1 MYRLLGGHYSS
12 VFAHTD
18 SCANPSGSPLLQLL
32 ASFGESEQVATS
44 PCCQRDLPD
53 VISANPSSD
62 VWSLTTA
69 GHHRVRIP
77 VSSSMSSAFP
87 NRGVGRLTRVYPR
100 TRFSAERFFEAA
112 DISLC
117 SDLRVCSPPRSF
129 LPLRVLPQG
138 S

>member
-53 VISANPSSD
+53 VISANP
-62 VWSLTTA
+62 
-69 GHHRVRIP
+69 RE
-77 VSSSMSSAFP
+77 
-87 NRGVGRLTRVYPR
+87 
-100 TRFSAERFFEAA
+100 TRFSAERIFEAA

-117 SDLRVCSPPRSF
+117 SGLRVCSPRMPGPIPR
-129 LPLRVLPQG
+129 RV
-138 S
+138 SRSAHTCF